1 MDGSCRKT
9 NHFSIIS
16 IVKTFVL
23 TTVCAAA
30 LAMAQAPATK
40 APAPATKAP
49 ATAPAKPATA
59 AAKPAAAK
67 PATPAAA
74 KPAAAKPATPAF
86 RGSLSNPAS
95 LKETAPETFKVKFTT
110 AKGDFV
116 VQVNRSWSP
125 IGADRFYNLIR
136 AGFFNDAYFFR
147 IVKGFVT
154 QFGIHSNPAIS
165 RVWRTANIPDDPV
178 RESNKRGTLS
188 FATAGP
194 NTRTT
199 QLFINLVDNGRLDS
213 MGFSPFAQVIEGMD
227 VVDKLY
233 DGYGEAPDQGM
244 IQEQGGAYLK
254 KNFPLMDNV
263 KSATLVP
270 PPGAAAPAP
279 AAAPAKPAAAKPAA
293 GAAPAKPAATTPAK
307 PAAAAKPATGATTTP
322 PPAAKKQ

>member
-1 MDGSCRKT
+1 M
-9 NHFSIIS
+9 
-16 IVKTFVL
+16 KTFVL

-30 LAMAQAPATK
+30 LAFAQAPATK
-40 APAPATKAP
+40 APAPAPGTKAP
-49 ATAPAKPATA
+49 VPATKAPATA
-59 AAKPAAAK
+59 AAKPAA
-67 PATPAAA
+67 PATKAPAAA
-74 KPAAAKPATPAF
+74 KPKPASAPAV

-95 LKETAPETFKVKFTT
+95 LKETAPETYKVKVTT
-110 AKGDFV
+110 SKGDFV
-116 VQVNRSWSP
+116 LQVNRSWSP
-125 IGADRFYNLIR
+125 LGADRFYNLVR
-136 AGFFNDAYFFR
+136 AGFFTDAYFFR

-165 RVWRTANIPDDPV
+165 KAWRAANIPDDPV

-199 QLFINLVDNGRLDS
+199 QIFINLVDNARLDS
-213 MGFSPFAQVIEGMD
+213 MGFSPFAQVVEGMD

-254 KNFPLMDNV
+254 KNFPLMDNIKAAV
-263 KSATLVP
+263 ILP
-270 PPGAAAPAP
+270 PPGAPA
-279 AAAPAKPAAAKPAA
+279 AAAPAKPPAAPAKPA

-307 PAAAAKPATGATTTP
+307 PAATKAPAPA
-322 PPAAKKQ
+322 PAAKKQ